1 MAAKICL
8 CLTGRTLRQNLQV
21 LEKYRGYVDIAELR
35 VDCLDMAERLVIRP
49 FPEQAN
55 IPVIL
60 TIRRKEDGGNWGEGE
75 SARIV
80 LLAKALAFAQTD
92 KRCNFAYVDLE
103 EDVSVPG
110 IEEAARAFGTRIIRS
125 FHNVR
130 GTDADLTAK
139 IRNLRRV
146 GDEIAKVSVMPN
158 DLRDVLRLW
167 QAAKDLQNIEKILIS
182 MGPLGTCTRI
192 LANRIGSYLTFTS
205 VKDEAGFPLAA
216 PGQIDPKELVERY
229 RFRSIDDST
238 DILGITGYPLTT
250 TDSPRLHNEM
260 YARDSVNAVYLP
272 FPAPVAEA
280 SAVEDF
286 LALANE
292 IGLRGAS
299 VTIPFKEKILPHLA
313 FADPETARIGA
324 CNTIVRHAEGWR
336 GYNTD
341 AEGFSSSLLA
351 FIYGTEVGISEK
363 QQAKRTLR
371 GKKVTVIG
379 AGGAARAIVAEVYR
393 LNGKALILNRTGPA
407 AKKLASR
414 YNFRWGVLDESGAK
428 DMAKC
433 NDIIIQ
439 TTSAGMGNDTDGD
452 PFPLYLF
459 TGREIVYDIIYKPE
473 RTHFLRR
480 AEKAGCKTMNGYDM
494 LVRQAIGQH
503 RLFFDLPKQTE

>member
-8 CLTGRTLRQNLQV
+8 CLTGRTLRRNLQV
-21 LEKYRGYVDIAELR
+21 LEKYRKYVDIAELR
-35 VDCLDMAERLVIRP
+35 VDCLDMAEQLAIRP

-60 TIRRKEDGGNWGEGE
+60 TVRRREDGGNWGEGE

-92 KRCNFAYVDLE
+92 KRRNFAYVDLE

-125 FHNVR
+125 FHNLR
-130 GTDADLTAK
+130 GTNADLTAK

-146 GDEIAKVSVMPN
+146 GDEIAKASVTPN
-158 DLRDVLRLW
+158 DLRDVTRLW

-205 VKDEAGFPLAA
+205 VKDEEEFPLAA
-216 PGQIDPKELVERY
+216 PGQIDPRELVERY
-229 RFRSIDDST
+229 RFRSINDKT

-250 TDSPRLHNEM
+250 TDSPKLHNEM
-260 YARDSVNAVYLP
+260 YARDSINAVYLP
-272 FPAPVAEA
+272 FPAPVADAE
-280 SAVEDF
+280 AVEDF
-286 LALANE
+286 LALADE

-299 VTIPFKEKILPHLA
+299 VTVPFKEKILSRLS
-313 FADPETARIGA
+313 FTDPETARIGA
-324 CNTIVRHAEGWR
+324 CNTIVRDAKGWR

-341 AEGFSSSLLA
+341 AEGFSSSLFA
-351 FIYGTEVGISEK
+351 FIYGEEAGIPEK
-363 QQAKRTLR
+363 QRAKRTLK

-379 AGGAARAIVAEVYR
+379 AGGAARAIVAEVHR
-393 LNGKALILNRTGPA
+393 LKAKALILNRTGPA
-407 AKKLASR
+407 AKELATR
-414 YNFRWGVLDESGAK
+414 YGFRWGVLGESGAIE
-428 DMAKC
+428 MAKF

-439 TTSAGMGNDTDGD
+439 TTPAGMGNDAD
-452 PFPLYLF
+452 PFPLYSF
-459 TGREIVYDIIYKPE
+459 SGREIVYDIIYKPE
-473 RTHFLRR
+473 RTLFLRR
-480 AEKAGCKTMNGYDM
+480 AEKAGCKTANGYDM

-503 RLFFDLPKQTE
+503 RLFFDIPPQTE